1 MVEIRFAR
9 SDDLS
14 SVMGVLYG
22 ALLATHAD
30 QVGER
35 IEAGTVL
42 VAVED
47 DRILGACVLAGDEI
61 DAIAVR
67 RARRGQ
73 GIGTQLVDA
82 ATDAV
87 DGPLIAE
94 FDRRVRSFYDAL
106 GFVTRPTDD
115 PDRLR
120 GRRER

>member
-1 MVEIRFAR
+1 MVEIRTAR
-9 SDDLS
+9 SADLS
-14 SVMGVLYG
+14 SVMGVLDG
-22 ALLATHAD
+22 ALLATRAD
-30 QVGER
+30 QVSER

-47 DRILGACVLAGDEI
+47 ARILGACVLAGNEI

-73 GIGTQLVDA
+73 GIGIHLVDA

-87 DGPLIAE
+87 DGPLVAE

-106 GFVTRPTDD
+106 GFVTCPTDD